1 LWFNPNQLNIKNNP
15 LEWGSVSKLPAA
27 IDFLLSRMYK
37 KKHVDNNE
45 SYDNNSLNDITAEV
59 EKEKIIKVLIEAKG
73 NKSYAAKLLNIDR
86 SSLYNKLKKYE
97 IDI

>member
-1 LWFNPNQLNIKNNP
+1 
-15 LEWGSVSKLPAA
+15 
-27 IDFLLSRMYK
+27 MYK